1 MPVVQLDAETGEY
14 VNSFASLRQAERSTG
29 IGNSDISRAARS
41 VIPTAGGYLWRRG
54 TKWHATPTWLRLA
67 RERLERAVSN
77 IDSVDLRPYR

>member
-14 VNSFASLRQAERSTG
+14 VNSFTSLRQAERSTG

-54 TKWHATPTWLRLA
+54 TRWHATPTWLKLA
-67 RERLERAVSN
+67 KKRLERAVRN